1 MTYVQSNRLA
11 AISTPLGK
19 DALLLVSMTGD
30 EALSQL
36 FCYRAD
42 VLSSRLD
49 IAMDEIVGKK
59 ASIRVEL
66 ADGGAR
72 HFHGIVAQFEQ
83 GGSSQRLGAYSLE
96 LRPQLW
102 LLTRRADCRVYQN
115 MSVPDIVSDVLDR
128 AGITDVDKRIQGT
141 HAARVYC
148 VQYRETDFAF
158 ISRLL
163 EDEGI
168 TYFFEHHEDR
178 HVLVLTDTISSAE
191 ACPDQAEAFCMGDAG
206 GAQDRDEI
214 TAWRSRRR
222 LHSGKVALRDYN
234 FEDPG
239 NALAVDK
246 GTGLSIGNNGSL
258 EVYDHDPCDY
268 GTGAAGSTIAGLRM
282 EELETA
288 AFSVDGQSGCRA
300 FRTGFKFK
308 VRNHAVAA
316 TDGKEFVLSA
326 LSHRLTQPSPFEGG
340 AMVSAIYENSFQC
353 VPADA
358 PYRPARITP
367 RPRIAGPQT
376 AMVVGPSGEEIHV
389 DKYGRVLVQFP
400 WDRLGKKNEKS
411 SCWVRVT
418 QAWASKQFGFFA
430 HPRIGDEVIVEFLE
444 GDPDRPIITG
454 CVYNAQT
461 MPPYELPANKTRTGV
476 KTRSSKGAG
485 PDNFNEIRFEDK
497 KGSEELYIHAEKDQN
512 TVIEND
518 QTVNIGH
525 DQTVEIGNDQTVKIK
540 HDQTLEVGNDQ
551 SATIGKNRS
560 LSVGENETTDIGA
573 SRTESVAKKHDESI
587 GDDMSLSVGKNRTMS
602 VSKDLSE
609 TIGGSMTVTIGKDRT
624 TTISGKMTVEVGKDE
639 SLKVAGKQTVAVTKE
654 ASLSAKKIQFTADD
668 EISLVTGSA
677 SITMKK
683 NGDITIQGKK
693 ITVKGSGDVVIKG
706 SKVTQN

>member
-1 MTYVQSNRLA
+1 MTYVQTNRLA
-11 AISTPLGK
+11 AISTPLGP
-19 DALLLVSMTGD
+19 DALLLVWMTGE

-36 FCYRAD
+36 FSYSVD
-42 VLSSRLD
+42 VVSTRLD
-49 IAMDEIVGKK
+49 IAMDEIIGKK
-59 ASIRVEL
+59 ASIRVDL
-66 ADGGAR
+66 ADGSKR

-83 GGSSQRLGAYSLE
+83 GGTDQRFGAYRLE
-96 LRPQLW
+96 LRPHLW
-102 LLTRRADCRVYQN
+102 LLTRRADCRIYQGK
-115 MSVPDIVSDVLDR
+115 SVPDIVKDVLDR
-128 AGITDVDKRIQGT
+128 AGITDVEFRISGA
-141 HAARVYC
+141 HAARGYC

-158 ISRLL
+158 VSRLL

-168 TYFFEHHEDR
+168 YYFFQHHEDR
-178 HVLVLTDTISSAE
+178 HVLVLTDAASTAQP
-191 ACPDQAEAFCMGDAG
+191 CPNQAEAYCAGDSG
-206 GAQDRDEI
+206 GLEERDEI
-214 TAWRSRRR
+214 TAWRARRR
-222 LHSGKVALRDYN
+222 LHSGKVALKDYN
-234 FEDPG
+234 FEDPT
-239 NALAVDK
+239 NALDTDK
-246 GTGLSIGNNGSL
+246 ATATTIGDNSKL

-268 GTGAAGSTIAGLRM
+268 GTVADGATIAGLRM

-288 AFSVDGQSGCRA
+288 AFSVEGESGCRA
-300 FRTGFKFK
+300 FATGFKFTVK
-308 VRNHAVAA
+308 NHAVAA
-316 TDGKEFVLSA
+316 TDGKEFLISA
-326 LSHRLTQPSPFEGG
+326 LTHRLTQPSPYASGG
-340 AMVSAIYENSFQC
+340 SADSVYENSFQC

-358 PYRPARITP
+358 PFRPARVTP

-400 WDRLGKKNEKS
+400 WDRLGKKDEKS

-485 PDNFNEIRFEDK
+485 PANFNEIRFEDK
-497 KGSEELYIHAEKDQN
+497 KGSEEVYIHAEKDQN

-518 QTVNIGH
+518 QTVEIGH
-525 DQTVEIGNDQTVKIK
+525 DQSVTIG

-551 SATIGKNRS
+551 SATIAKNRT

-573 SRTESVAKKHDESI
+573 NRTESVGKKHDESI
-587 GDDMSLSVGKNRTMS
+587 GDSMSLSVGKSRSMSIGTDLSETVGGSMTLS
-602 VSKDLSE
+602 VSKD
-609 TIGGSMTVTIGKDRT
+609 RT
-624 TTISGKMTVEVGKDE
+624 TSISGKITVDVGKDAA
-639 SLKVAGKQTVAVTKE
+639 LTIGGKQTVAVSKE
-654 ASLSAKKIQFTADD
+654 ASLSAKKIQLTADD
-668 EISLVTGSA
+668 EISFVTGSA
-677 SITMKK
+677 SFTLKK
-683 NGDITIQGKK
+683 NGDITIKGKK
-693 ITVKGSGDVVIKG
+693 ITVQGSGDVVIKG